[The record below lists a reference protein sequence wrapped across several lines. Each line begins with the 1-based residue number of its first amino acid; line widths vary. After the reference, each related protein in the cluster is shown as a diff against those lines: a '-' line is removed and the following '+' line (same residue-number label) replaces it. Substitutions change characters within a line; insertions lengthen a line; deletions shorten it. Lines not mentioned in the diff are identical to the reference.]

1 MILIRPV
8 NLEDA
13 EGIVKVLNPLIESGE
28 NTALDRVFTV
38 EEERAFIRAFPPRG
52 SFHIAE
58 RSIDGVI
65 VGFQNVEPFATYTDA
80 FAHVGVIGTYVDP
93 SGHRQGIG
101 RLLFEATRLAAKD
114 KGYEKFFAFVR
125 ADNIGAL
132 AFYRRI
138 GFEVIGVAKRH
149 AKINGRYIDEVM
161 IEREV

>member
-8 NLEDA
+8 TLEDA
-13 EGIVKVLNPLIESGE
+13 DGLVKVLNPLIESGE

-38 EEERAFIRAFPPRG
+38 EEERAFIAAFPPRG
-52 SFHIAE
+52 IFHVAE
-58 RSIDGVI
+58 RASDGVI
-65 VGFQNVEPFATYTDA
+65 VGFQNVEPFATYSDA

-114 KGYEKFFAFVR
+114 RGYEKFFAFVR

-132 AFYRRI
+132 AFYKRI
-138 GFEVIGVAKRH
+138 GFEAIGVAKRH
-149 AKINGRYIDEVM
+149 AKIKGRYIDEVM

>member
-38 EEERAFIRAFPPRG
+38 EEERAFISVFPARG
-52 SFHIAE
+52 IFHIAE
-58 RSIDGVI
+58 RASDGVI
-65 VGFQNVEPFATYTDA
+65 VGLQNVEPFANYTDA

-101 RLLFEATRLAAKD
+101 RLLFEATRLTAKD
-114 KGYEKFFAFVR
+114 RGYEKFFAFVR

-132 AFYRRI
+132 AFYKRI
-138 GFEVIGVAKRH
+138 GFEAIGVAKRH
-149 AKINGRYIDEVM
+149 AKIKGRYIDEVM

>member
-38 EEERAFIRAFPPRG
+38 EEERAFISGFPARG
-52 SFHIAE
+52 IFHVAE
-58 RSIDGVI
+58 RASDGVI

-101 RLLFEATRLAAKD
+101 RLLFEATRLTAED
-114 KGYEKFFAFVR
+114 RGYEKFFAFVR

-132 AFYRRI
+132 AFYKRI
-138 GFEVIGVAKRH
+138 GFEAIGVAKRH
-149 AKINGRYIDEVM
+149 AKIKGRYIDEVM

>member
-38 EEERAFIRAFPPRG
+38 EEERAFISAFPARG
-52 SFHIAE
+52 IFHVAE
-58 RSIDGVI
+58 RASDGVI

-80 FAHVGVIGTYVDP
+80 FAHVGIIGTYVDP

-114 KGYEKFFAFVR
+114 RGYEKFFAFVR

-132 AFYRRI
+132 AFYKRI
-138 GFEVIGVAKRH
+138 GFEAIGVAKRH
-149 AKINGRYIDEVM
+149 AKIKGRYIDEVM